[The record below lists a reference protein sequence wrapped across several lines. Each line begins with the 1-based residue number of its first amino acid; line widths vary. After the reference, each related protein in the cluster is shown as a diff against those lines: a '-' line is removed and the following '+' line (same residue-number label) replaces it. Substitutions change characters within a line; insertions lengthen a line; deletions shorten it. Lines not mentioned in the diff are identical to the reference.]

1 MAKHVRYLVA
11 ILCAVGLVAGCGGGG
26 SSDSPADANATRT
39 VSTVKGDVTIPAKPK
54 RVVLLNYNLAG
65 YLYDLGLPVVS
76 MVTEYTDRDPAK
88 AQPFDAWK
96 DDFTKAGTKF
106 MHWPAGG
113 YNIEAIAAE
122 KPDLIVGGGL
132 GFPFKQ
138 TNDAYDRLKAIA
150 PTIVVDNKLESWNQQ
165 FEFLAKAFDQPQ
177 VYQDAVKKYDD
188 RVAQVKA
195 AITPPPGPVAFL
207 SMTAQGKAYGL
218 IENRGVPAEFAKLG
232 IEPAPIFA
240 SGKFKPYTAGGDSYE
255 ITQEALPST
264 VTQPSVFIVGF
275 SGQTFD
281 ANSLRSQPVYASL
294 PAFAANRAFDLPYWV
309 QRPDFDKAMAT
320 LDVVEKMFKK

>member
-1 MAKHVRYLVA
+1 MAKHVRYLLA
-11 ILCAVGLVAGCGGGG
+11 LLCAVGLVAGCGT
-26 SSDSPADANATRT
+26 SSSETTTDANATRT
-39 VSTVKGDVTIPAKPK
+39 VSTVKGDVTIPSKPK

-76 MVTEYTDRDPAK
+76 MVTEYTDRDVTK
-88 AQPFDAWK
+88 ATPYEAWAE
-96 DDFTKAGTKF
+96 DFTKAGTTF

-113 YNIEAIAAE
+113 YNIEAVAAA
-122 KPDLIVGGGL
+122 KPDLIIGGGL

-138 TNDAYDRLKAIA
+138 GTDAYDKLKAIA
-150 PTIVVDNKLESWNQQ
+150 PTILVDNKLESWQQQ
-165 FEFLAKAFDQPQ
+165 FEFLAKAFGQPQ
-177 VYQDAVKKYDD
+177 VFQDAVKKYEA
-188 RVAQVKA
+188 RVAEVKA

-207 SMTAQGKAYGL
+207 SITAQGKAYGL

-240 SGKFKPYTAGGDSYE
+240 TGKFKPYTAGGDSFE
-255 ITQEALPST
+255 ITPEQLPST

-275 SGQTFD
+275 SGQTFTAD
-281 ANSLRSQPVYASL
+281 SLRSQPVYASL
-294 PAFAANRAFDLPYWV
+294 PAFSANRAFDLPYWV
-309 QRPDFDKAMAT
+309 QRPDLDKAIAT